1 MYGHAIFLCGGSQKA
16 FACQSCKFHQLNAG
30 IGLDPGPG
38 LLRLDGCI
46 AVRLALCREWEMP
59 GMTGGGAIVATL
71 LRHSVDTV
79 FGLPGA
85 QIYGLFD
92 ALHAESARIRVVGA
106 RHEQGCAYMAL
117 GYARSTGRA
126 GVYSVVPG
134 PGMLNTAA
142 ALLTAYGCNAPVLC
156 LTGQVPT
163 AFFGRGRGHLHEMR
177 DQLGTMRGLVKW
189 AERIEHPVMAPG
201 LVAQA
206 FQQML
211 SGRPGP
217 AALEMF
223 WDRFTEQAEVEI
235 QDPLLPLAPPP
246 VDLDRIDAAV
256 KLIRGARA
264 PMILVGG
271 GAIDA
276 VREVRELA
284 EMLEAPVV
292 ALRNGRGIVS
302 EADDLG
308 LNIASGHGLW
318 QSTDLL
324 IGIGSRLEIS
334 GWRWGRPPSGL
345 KSIRIDIDPAEAR
358 RVASDVDIIADAA
371 LATRALVDA
380 ARRNKV
386 VASGRL
392 DAIRSAK
399 AKTASE
405 IEAVQP
411 QIDYLKVI
419 REVLPPDGFF
429 VDDLSQVGFTSW
441 FGFPVYRPRSYISS
455 GYQGTL
461 GSGFGTALGVKV
473 ANPDKPVIS
482 VCGDGGFM
490 FAVQELA
497 TAVQYGIGVI
507 VVVFNNSS
515 FANVRRD
522 QQRRFEGRV
531 IGADLV
537 NPDFVKLAESFGV
550 AARRVG
556 SPAELK
562 PVLERA
568 FAQADP
574 MLIEVTVE
582 RGMEA
587 SPWPFIDH

>member
-1 MYGHAIFLCGGSQKA
+1 
-16 FACQSCKFHQLNAG
+16 
-30 IGLDPGPG
+30 
-38 LLRLDGCI
+38 
-46 AVRLALCREWEMP
+46 
-59 GMTGGGAIVATL
+59 MTGGEAIVATL

-92 ALHAESARIRVVGA
+92 ALHAESRNIRVVGA

-117 GYARSTGRA
+117 GYTRSTGRP
-126 GVYSVVPG
+126 GVYTVVPG
-134 PGMLNTAA
+134 PGMLNTSA

-177 DQLGTMRGLVKW
+177 DQLDTMRGLVKW
-189 AERIEHPVMAPG
+189 AERIEHPTMAPG
-201 LVAQA
+201 LVTEA
-206 FQQML
+206 FQKMA

-223 WDRFTEQAEVEI
+223 WDRITDRAEVEI
-235 QDPLLPLAPPP
+235 PDPFPPAAPPP
-246 VDLDRIDAAV
+246 VDSDRVDAAAR
-256 KLIRGARA
+256 LIRDARA

-271 GAIDA
+271 GAVDA
-276 VREVRELA
+276 TQEVGELA
-284 EMLEAPVV
+284 RMLQAPVV
-292 ALRNGRGIVS
+292 ALRNGRGVVS

-308 LNIASGHGLW
+308 LNIASGYPLW
-318 QSTDLL
+318 ASTDLL
-324 IGIGSRLEIS
+324 IGIGTRLEIT
-334 GWRWGRPPSGL
+334 GWRWGKPPAGL

-358 RVASDVDIIADAA
+358 RVASDVDIVADAA
-371 LATRALVDA
+371 AATRALIGA
-380 ARRNKV
+380 ARKNGAV
-386 VASGRL
+386 VSGRL
-392 DAIRSAK
+392 DAIRDVRAR
-399 AKTASE
+399 T
-405 IEAVQP
+405 EAAIQSVQP
-411 QIDYLKVI
+411 QIDYLRVI
-419 REVLPPDGFF
+419 RDILPKDGFF
-429 VDDLSQVGFTSW
+429 VDDLSQVGFASW

-455 GYQGTL
+455 GHQGTL

-497 TAVQYGIGVI
+497 TAVQYGIGVV

-522 QQRRFEGRV
+522 QQRRFDGHV

-550 AARRVG
+550 AASRVA

-562 PVLERA
+562 QALEKS
-568 FAQADP
+568 FAQTDP
-574 MLIEVTVE
+574 VLIEVVLE

-587 SPWPFIDH
+587 SPWAFIDH

>member
-1 MYGHAIFLCGGSQKA
+1 
-16 FACQSCKFHQLNAG
+16 
-30 IGLDPGPG
+30 
-38 LLRLDGCI
+38 
-46 AVRLALCREWEMP
+46 MP
-59 GMTGGGAIVATL
+59 RMTGGEAIIATL

-85 QIYGLFD
+85 QTYGLFD
-92 ALHAESARIRVVGA
+92 ALHAESQSIRMVGA

-117 GYARSTGRA
+117 GYARSTGRP

-134 PGMLNTAA
+134 PGMLNTSA

-177 DQLGTMRGLVKW
+177 DQLGTMRGLAKW
-189 AERIEHPVMAPG
+189 AERIEHPAMASG
-201 LVAQA
+201 LVAEA
-206 FQQML
+206 FQQMA

-223 WDRFTEQAEVEI
+223 WDKITERAEVEI
-235 QDPLLPLAPPP
+235 SAPLPQVAPPP
-246 VDLDRIDAAV
+246 VDPDRIDAAAR
-256 KLIRGARA
+256 LIRDARV

-271 GAIDA
+271 GAVDA
-276 VREVRELA
+276 APEVLELA
-284 EMLEAPVV
+284 RMLEAPVV
-292 ALRNGRGIVS
+292 ALRNGRGVVS

-308 LNIASGHGLW
+308 LNIASGFPLW
-318 QSTDLL
+318 ASTDLL
-324 IGIGSRLEIS
+324 IGIGTRLEIT
-334 GWRWGRPPSGL
+334 GWRWGKPPAGL
-345 KSIRIDIDPAEAR
+345 KSIRIDIDPTEAR

-371 LATRALVDA
+371 TATRALIGA
-380 ARRNKV
+380 ARKSGV

-392 DAIRSAK
+392 GVIRAAK
-399 AKTASE
+399 ANTEKE
-405 IEAVQP
+405 IQAVQP

-419 REVLPPDGFF
+419 RDVLPQDGFF
-429 VDDLSQVGFTSW
+429 VDDLSQVGFASW

-455 GYQGTL
+455 GHQGTL

-497 TAVQYGIGVI
+497 TAVQHGIGV
-507 VVVFNNSS
+507 VVVIFNNSS

-522 QQRRFEGRV
+522 QQRRFDGHV

-550 AARRVG
+550 TASRVA

-562 PVLERA
+562 PALEQA
-568 FAQADP
+568 FAQAAP
-574 MLIEVTVE
+574 VLIEVMLE